1 MPVGG
6 APSCLRFH
14 LGLVEFV
21 LRGSEHNLKN
31 VLKRIRRNRLRH
43 AAFGFGD
50 A

>member
-6 APSCLRFH
+6 APICLRFH

-21 LRGSEHNLKN
+21 LTGSEHNLKN